1 MGAAQQDL
9 SFEATSRTA
18 VIDGRTL
25 HYNEA
30 GEGPVVVALHGGG
43 PGASGYDNYHL
54 NLPTLTK
61 HFRVLCVDLPGY
73 GLSESNFEGN
83 HYANSAKAIVGLLDQ
98 LGIEKAH
105 YLGNSMGGGVSLRT
119 ALNYPERVNRMVQI
133 APGGANVSLFSA
145 DPSEGARVMRAFYDE
160 PGPSREK
167 MAAFLR
173 VLIHDPALVTD
184 ELIDAR
190 YAAAIKQGKQQAMN
204 KALGTVEQRSVPKH
218 EDPER
223 QLWRHLEEVPHPT
236 LLVWGRDDRI
246 NLVGA
251 AFLPLKRLQNASLHV
266 FGNCGHS
273 VQIDRAE
280 DFNTLAIE
288 FFNRQTPKA

>member
-1 MGAAQQDL
+1 MGVGQSDL
-9 SFEATSRTA
+9 SFEATSRVAT
-18 VIDGRTL
+18 IDGRTL

-73 GLSESNFEGN
+73 GLSDAILDGN
-83 HYANSAKAIVGLLDQ
+83 HYANSATAIIGLLDD

-119 ALNYPERVNRMVQI
+119 ALDFPDRVDRMVQI

-145 DPSEGARVMRAFYDE
+145 DPTEGARIMRAFYDE

-173 VLIHDPALVTD
+173 VLIHDPTVVTD

-190 YAAAIKQGKQQAMN
+190 YEAAIKQGKQGAMN
-204 KALGTVEQRSVPKH
+204 YAIGTVQQRSTPKH
-218 EDPER
+218 EDPAR
-223 QLWRHLEEVPHPT
+223 QLWKYLEQIPHPT

-246 NLVGA
+246 TPVGA
-251 AFLPLKRLQNASLHV
+251 AFLPLKRLQNASLHI
-266 FGNCGHS
+266 FGGCGHS
-273 VQIDRAE
+273 VQIDRVD
-280 DFNTLAIE
+280 DFNALVIE
-288 FFNRQTPKA
+288 FFQRKSVRA